1 MVVLSLIKTKRDL
14 IYIDTNVILARM
26 DPKHKDYKVALNFLK
41 EIKQKGTGVVSINT
55 IFELIWVLIYIDKSA
70 FIPAIL
76 NRVFKSNL
84 QIVTITTEIL
94 HQFKNRFEPIYNVKD
109 FLHSIIMDAYDIET
123 IATFNPGPF
132 KVFGKKL
139 YVF

>member
-1 MVVLSLIKTKRDL
+1 
-14 IYIDTNVILARM
+14 M
-26 DPKHKDYKVALNFLK
+26 DPKHKNYKVALNFLK
-41 EIKQKGTGVVSINT
+41 EIKQKGTGVISIYT
-55 IFELIWVLIYIDKSA
+55 IFELIWVLIYINKSA

-84 QIVTITTEIL
+84 QVVTITTEIL
-94 HQFKNRFEPIYNVKD
+94 HQFRNRFEPIHDVKD
-109 FLHSIIMDAYDIET
+109 FLHSIIMDANDIGT
-123 IATFNPGPF
+123 IATFNPGHF